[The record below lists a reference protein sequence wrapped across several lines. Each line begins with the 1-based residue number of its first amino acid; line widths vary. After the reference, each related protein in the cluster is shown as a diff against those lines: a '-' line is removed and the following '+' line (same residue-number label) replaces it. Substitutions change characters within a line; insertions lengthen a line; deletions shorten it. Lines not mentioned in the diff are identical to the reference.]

1 MTEWVP
7 CAVKAENSLSS
18 SEYDGIILVGDGLSK
33 LTGALEVLHGPLK
46 EQEKFDGSVA
56 KDGACVAVNL
66 PAGRLIYA
74 PTGPLNRDYD
84 DVRRFADAAV
94 AGVKKALKVG
104 VKKPLLVRAPE
115 NTFPDADLVTLC
127 GALHALYVPIEV
139 REALPEKASKVTHL
153 GFFGAAKT
161 VELALALESG
171 RYVARDIGGSDP
183 ERMAP
188 PRVEDYVRKVFEGTN
203 VAVDVVSDD
212 KRLVKEYPLFSA
224 VNRCAKGVPRHQGR
238 VIYMTYQCKGPVE
251 KTLMLVGKGVTYDTG
266 GADIKAGGVMAGMH
280 RDKCGSAAVA
290 GFMKIISKLQPPN
303 LKVIGTMA
311 MVRNSVGSECY
322 VADEIITSRAGVR
335 VRVGNTDAEGR
346 MAMAD
351 VLCHMKEMAV
361 KEVDPHIMTIATL
374 TGHCVL
380 AYGEAYSAV
389 MDNGPARLAGVAQKL
404 QTAGMDIADPFEISS
419 MRREDF
425 DFHAGKDEYSDV
437 LQCNNAPSSRT
448 PRGHQTP
455 SAFMV
460 LSSGLDKYGKD
471 SSTPLK
477 YSHLDIAGS
486 SGPFPGMPSGAPI
499 MALTKAFV
507 PQAF

>member
-1 MTEWVP
+1 MVP
-7 CAVKAENSLSS
+7 CAVKAESSLSS
-18 SEYDGIILVGDGLSK
+18 SEYDGIILVGDSLSK
-33 LTGALEVLHGPLK
+33 LTGPLEVLYKALK
-46 EQEKFDGSVA
+46 AQEQFDSSVT
-56 KDGACVAVNL
+56 KDGACVAVPL

-84 DVRRFADAAV
+84 DVRRFADAAS

-104 VKKPLLVRAPE
+104 VQRPLLVRAPD

-139 REALPEKASKVTHL
+139 REALPEKAKKATLL
-153 GFFGAAKT
+153 GFLGEAK
-161 VELALALESG
+161 VVDLAFALESG

-188 PRVEDYVRKVFEGTN
+188 PRVEEYVRKVFEGTN
-203 VAVDVVSDD
+203 ITVDVVSDN
-212 KRLVKEYPLFSA
+212 KRLVKEYPLFAA
-224 VNRCAKGVPRHQGR
+224 VDRCAQGVPRHQGR
-238 VIYMTYQCKGPVE
+238 VIYMTYQGTGPIE

-280 RDKCGSAAVA
+280 RDKCGSAATA
-290 GFMKIISKLQPPN
+290 GFMKIISKLQPAN
-303 LKVIGTMA
+303 LKVIGSMA

-322 VADEIITSRAGVR
+322 VADEIVTSRAGVR

-346 MAMAD
+346 MAMTD

-361 KEVDPHIMTIATL
+361 KEVNPHLMTIATL

-380 AYGEAYSAV
+380 AYGEAYTAIA
-389 MDNGPARLAGVAQKL
+389 DNGPARLARVAQTL
-404 QTAGMDIADPFEISS
+404 QAAGDTVADPFEIST

-455 SAFMV
+455 AAFMV

>member
-1 MTEWVP
+1 MVP
-7 CAVKAENSLSS
+7 CAVKAESSLSS
-18 SEYDGIILVGDGLSK
+18 SEYDGIILVGDSLSK
-33 LTGALEVLHGPLK
+33 LTGPLEVLYKALK
-46 EQEKFDGSVA
+46 AQEQFDSSVT
-56 KDGACVAVNL
+56 KDGACVAVPL

-84 DVRRFADAAV
+84 DVRRFADAAS

-104 VKKPLLVRAPE
+104 VQRPLLVRAPD
-115 NTFPDADLVTLC
+115 NTFPNADLVTLC
-127 GALHALYVPIEV
+127 GALHSLYVPIEV
-139 REALPEKASKVTHL
+139 REAIPEKEKKVSQL
-153 GFFGAAKT
+153 GFFGEAKT
-161 VELALALESG
+161 VDLALALESG

-188 PRVEDYVRKVFEGTN
+188 PRVEEYVRKVFEGTN
-203 VAVDVVSDD
+203 ITVDVVSDN
-212 KRLVKEYPLFSA
+212 KRLVKEYPLFAA
-224 VNRCAKGVPRHQGR
+224 VDRCAQGVPRHQGR
-238 VIYMTYQCKGPVE
+238 VIYMTYQGTGPIE

-280 RDKCGSAAVA
+280 RDQRGSAADA
-290 GFMKIISKLQPPN
+290 GFMQIISKLKPSN
-303 LKVIGTMA
+303 LKVIGSMA

-346 MAMAD
+346 MAMTD

-361 KEVDPHIMTIATL
+361 KEVNPHLMTIATL

-380 AYGEAYSAV
+380 AYGEAYTAIA
-389 MDNGPARLAGVAQKL
+389 DNGPARLARVAQTL
-404 QTAGMDIADPFEISS
+404 QAAGDTVADPFEISS

-455 SAFMV
+455 SAFLV

-471 SSTPLK
+471 SATSLK